1 MDGDEDPEVEEEKA
15 VLLGTRELEELDPA
29 VAGSLLVAR
38 CTFGVLDMSQNYVYA
53 IMPVIERVLDFQVL
67 HDRWT
72 LHTPRE
78 TPYSIFWV
86 VRQVHPKLEIG
97 NPGKEFYEIRLCC
110 K

>member
-38 CTFGVLDMSQNYVYA
+38 CTFGVLDMSQNNVYA

-78 TPYSIFWV
+78 TAILNFLGSPSSSS
-86 VRQVHPKLEIG
+86 KIG
-97 NPGKEFYEIRLCC
+97 NWKSREIILC